1 MSNVREIA
9 QYWAETNCFDKTTRE
24 EAKLLL
30 ETATEEELID
40 RFGTTLEFGTGG
52 LRGVM
57 GVGLNRMNRYTVMQA
72 TEGLARYIEKRQE
85 TVASGVVIGFDS
97 RNNSEVFARAAAEVL
112 AKHGI
117 RVYLF
122 RDIIP
127 TPMVSYALL
136 QKKAVA
142 AIILTASHNPPEYNG
157 YKVYWKHGGQIIP
170 PDDEM
175 IIDEVRSVEDIAEIP
190 HMVFEDALQQ
200 GRIEWIED
208 DIDLEYLENLLPLS
222 FGKPSQN
229 EQLGVIYTP
238 LHGTGGRLVPRLL
251 KERGFT
257 NVHCVAS
264 QMVPDGNFSTVISPN
279 PEDAAAYELPMAE
292 AQAEHQLIL
301 ANDPDADR
309 LGVMVRNNQQE
320 WVRLSG
326 NQIGALL
333 LDFVLRVL
341 QESGKLPEN
350 GLYIGSVVTSPLGK
364 RIAEHYGLAV
374 KEVLTGFKWIWSV
387 ALQAESEGQKFLFGM
402 EESHGY
408 LMGNHTGDK
417 DGVWAAM
424 AFAEMVASLK
434 AQGSSPLMR
443 LEDLYRQYGFHLDSL
458 HNQNFR
464 GLEGKQQMEVTLSKL
479 RENPPELLAGLK
491 VEWIIDLLT
500 DQVRI
505 PGSSEIMLG
514 PGLPRSNVIILELEQ
529 NARVIV
535 RPSGTEPKVKYYFNL
550 SGEREVQLERL
561 SQLKVSLG
569 LST

>member
-1 MSNVREIA
+1 MPNVREIA
-9 QYWAETNCFDKTTRE
+9 QYWAETNCFDEPTRE

-30 ETATEEELID
+30 ETATEEELMD

-85 TVASGVVIGFDS
+85 TDASGVVIGFDS
-97 RNNSEVFARAAAEVL
+97 RNNSEVFAHAAAEVL

-117 RVYLF
+117 QVYLF
-122 RDIIP
+122 RDIVP

-175 IIDEVRSVEDIAEIP
+175 IIDEVRSVDDIAEIP
-190 HMVFEDALQQ
+190 QMDFEEALQQ

-251 KERGFT
+251 KERGFI

-292 AQAEHQLIL
+292 AQEEHQLIL

-309 LGVMVRNNQQE
+309 LGVMVRNNKEE
-320 WVRLSG
+320 WVRLNG

-333 LDFVLRVL
+333 LDFVLGVL

-350 GLYIGSVVTSPLGK
+350 GLYIGSIVTSPLGK

-434 AQGSSPLMR
+434 AQGSSPLER
-443 LEDLYRQYGFHLDSL
+443 LEELYQQYGFHLDSL

-464 GLEGKQQMEVTLSKL
+464 GLEGKQQMEVTLSQL
-479 RENPPELLAGLK
+479 RENPPERLAGLK
-491 VEWIIDLLT
+491 VERIIDLLT
-500 DQVRI
+500 DQVCI
-505 PGSSEIMLG
+505 LGSPEIQVG

-529 NARVIV
+529 SARVIV

-550 SGEREVQLERL
+550 SGEREELQERL
-561 SQLKVSLG
+561 AQLKASLG